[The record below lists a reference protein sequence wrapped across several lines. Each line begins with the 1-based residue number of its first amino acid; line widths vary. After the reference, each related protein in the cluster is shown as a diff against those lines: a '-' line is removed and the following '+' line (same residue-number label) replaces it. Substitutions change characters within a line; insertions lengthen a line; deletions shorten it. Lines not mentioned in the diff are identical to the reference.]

1 MSRGSHRLAKPQRSP
16 RLALS
21 LKRSPSPRTE
31 PVEGRRIATLGAVRR
46 HLNLRVAAI
55 AAPLA
60 TAAVV
65 GVGVAGS
72 GVPAAKV
79 PAFVGS
85 DLHSAQGS
93 LTQAAG
99 AASVTAAVVSSA
111 ERTAPIS
118 RDFSRVSTPETTG
131 KKWTARDLN
140 LRLRPTQDAPT
151 SGVVQAGKRIA
162 VTGER
167 KDGYARVV
175 VDAKAYWVTDEYLA
189 AKKPDTPAAMGISGA
204 PCPDGS
210 AIESALQPAAIKVY
224 RAVCAAFPELSS
236 YGGQDGHGEH
246 VNGQAIDFMTPS
258 HDVGERVKDF
268 LYAHHSEF
276 NLFDIIWAQ
285 HIWTIERSGEG
296 FRSMSSRGSATA
308 NHFDHVHIKVN

>member
-1 MSRGSHRLAKPQRSP
+1 MSRGSHRLAKPARKLQFTSV
-16 RLALS
+16 
-21 LKRSPSPRTE
+21 LK
-31 PVEGRRIATLGAVRR
+31 LGAKTPLSAAADPAAPRVVRR
-46 HLNLRVAAI
+46 RPTFRVAAI

-60 TAAVV
+60 TAAVI

-72 GVPAAKV
+72 GVPAADRPTV
-79 PAFVGS
+79 VGS
-85 DLHSAQGS
+85 DLHSVQGS

-131 KKWTARDLN
+131 RKWTARDLN
-140 LRLRPTQDAPT
+140 LRLKPDLNAAT
-151 SGVVQAGKRIA
+151 SGEVEAGKRIA

-167 KDGYARVV
+167 SGGYAQVV
-175 VDAKAYWVTDEYLA
+175 VDAKAYWVTAQYLA
-189 AKKPDTPAAMGISGA
+189 AKKPETPETIGISGA
-204 PCPDGS
+204 ACPDGS

-258 HDVGERVKDF
+258 HAVGERVKDF

-285 HIWTIERSGEG
+285 RIWTIERSGEG
-296 FRSMSSRGSATA
+296 FRSMSNRGSATA